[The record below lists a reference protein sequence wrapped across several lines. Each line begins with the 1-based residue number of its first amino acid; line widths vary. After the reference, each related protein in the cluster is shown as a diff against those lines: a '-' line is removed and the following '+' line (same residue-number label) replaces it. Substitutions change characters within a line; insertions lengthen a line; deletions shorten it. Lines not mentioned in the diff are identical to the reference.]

1 MATATITGRGQITIP
16 LEVRSKLGLKTGS
29 QVEFVFEEDGSVRI
43 LNLGNPLER
52 LPKTKTLTPRTID
65 RLLMRFYA
73 AEVKGTRGP
82 QKSK

>member
-16 LEVRSKLGLKTGS
+16 MKVRSKLGLKTGS

-43 LNLGNPLER
+43 QPLGTPVER
-52 LPKTKTLTPRTID
+52 LHRMKTLTPRTID

-73 AEVKGTRGP
+73 AEVKGIRR